1 VIIKL
6 DFLHSKSY
14 IYRYNYNFWRRK
26 YVESWTGENYQK
38 RPNNFQPKIIPGV
51 KKILGANKNR
61 LAGSGLSVEY
71 LV

>member
-1 VIIKL
+1 VQQRFHPSTI
-6 DFLHSKSY
+6 
-14 IYRYNYNFWRRK
+14 
-26 YVESWTGENYQK
+26 VPTWTGENYQK

>member
-1 VIIKL
+1 VLPPI
-6 DFLHSKSY
+6 
-14 IYRYNYNFWRRK
+14 
-26 YVESWTGENYQK
+26 WTGENYQK

-51 KKILGANKNR
+51 KKILSANKNR